1 MVVYCCFKANIRKH
15 TVRLQVKVK
24 SVVKKKKSIM
34 EILKNSVNFELRIQ
48 NWMYLCKYVIY

>member
-24 SVVKKKKSIM
+24 SVVKKKKKKYNGNP
-34 EILKNSVNFELRIQ
+34 EELREF
-48 NWMYLCKYVIY
+48 